1 MLWAEPL
8 WLCTSNF
15 LVKLDTGK
23 RNFRTLAHLLRK
35 SCNSYRIFETRNK
48 LKERFVLN
56 IIYGYF
62 NYFSLLP
69 LELIMPRWLVSLT
82 LCSSVF

>member
-15 LVKLDTGK
+15 LVKLHTGK
-23 RNFRTLAHLLRK
+23 RNFRTLPHLLRK